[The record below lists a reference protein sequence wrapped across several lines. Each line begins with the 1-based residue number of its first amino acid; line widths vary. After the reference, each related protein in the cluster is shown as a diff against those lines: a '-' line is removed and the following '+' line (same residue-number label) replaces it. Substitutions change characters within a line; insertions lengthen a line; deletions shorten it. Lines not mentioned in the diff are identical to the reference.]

1 MLMKLS
7 DQLQNELIER
17 ALKVRRNAY
26 APYSKY
32 AVGAALLADSGEI
45 YTGSNVENSAYPT
58 SMCAERSAI
67 FRAVSEGERKFKAI
81 VVATKNGGSPCG
93 SCRQVMSEFGL
104 DMLVLMVDED
114 GKVCQESTVG
124 ALLPE
129 SFGPGDL
136 STS

>member
-1 MLMKLS
+1 MKLS
-7 DQLQNELIER
+7 DRLRNELIER
-17 ALKVRRNAY
+17 ALRVRRNAY

-45 YTGSNVENSAYPT
+45 YTGSNVENSAYPA

-81 VVATKNGGSPCG
+81 VVATEHGGSPCG

-104 DMLVLMVDED
+104 DMLVLLVDEE
-114 GKVCQESTVG
+114 GKVCRETTVE

-136 STS
+136 NIS

>member
-1 MLMKLS
+1 MKLS
-7 DQLQNELIER
+7 DQLRNELIER

-45 YTGSNVENSAYPT
+45 YTGSKVENSAYPV

-67 FRAVSEGERKFKAI
+67 FQAVSEGERKFKAI
-81 VVATKNGGSPCG
+81 VVATENGGSPCG

-114 GKVCQESTVG
+114 GKVCRESSVG

-136 STS
+136 NAS